1 MVGNVSQI
9 RLVANLK
16 NKIMIEKIDKIQ
28 ALLNVPNVDADTETA
43 ITNMKILNL
52 LVDLR
57 AEAEQ
62 LILSG
67 VVEQSEQLKP
77 KPQICY
83 KSNELCKYDCSGL
96 CKESC

>member
-1 MVGNVSQI
+1 ME
-9 RLVANLK
+9 K
-16 NKIMIEKIDKIQ
+16 PNKKDY
-28 ALLNVPNVDADTETA
+28 DW
-43 ITNMKILNL
+43 TNMKILNL

-57 AEAEQ
+57 AEAEK

-67 VVEQSEQLKP
+67 VAGQSKQLKP

-83 KSNELCKYDCSGL
+83 KSNKLCKYDCSGL